1 MSRVF
6 VGVDG
11 SAARQAA
18 LDWALRECI
27 ARGSQLATVRA
38 WLAPAFGP
46 CYPEGSE
53 LAEPRSEA
61 ASATQTYAEEQLK
74 LARRPGVRC

>member
-11 SAARQAA
+11 SAAGQAA

-27 ARGSQLATVRA
+27 ARGIQLTAVRA

-46 CYPEGSE
+46 CYPEG
-53 LAEPRSEA
+53 LR
-61 ASATQTYAEEQLK
+61 
-74 LARRPGVRC
+74 ARGAPL